1 MENRIPQLSYKYNF
15 KSMSIYIILT
25 IILLSTYAYIYFRTK
40 NPPLDPSIIMDSK
53 LTKAQKLKLS
63 VHAPHHNPYDVKH
76 LVNLLENGKTWHE
89 AHSTLKP
96 LPMSNHL
103 SHMDTE
109 MSSLLIESMT
119 ITVGLLF
126 AFTMQTIADIFAPA
140 NDKVLAAWYYLI
152 CFLFMLLFFG
162 FLIMGSKHYLS
173 FRTWKIPDY

>member
-15 KSMSIYIILT
+15 TNISIYLTLT
-25 IILLSTYAYIYFRTK
+25 IILLCIYAYIYFRTK
-40 NPPLDPSIIMDSK
+40 KSPLDPGIIMDSK
-53 LTKAQKLKLS
+53 LTQSQKLKLS
-63 VHAPHHNPYDVKH
+63 IHAPHHDEKDIKNLVK
-76 LVNLLENGKTWHE
+76 LLENGKEWHE

-96 LPMSNHL
+96 LNMSNHL
-103 SHMDTE
+103 SHMDSE

-126 AFTMQTIADIFAPA
+126 AFTMQTIADIFAPTD
-140 NDKVLAAWYYLI
+140 NKILAAWYYSI

-173 FRTWKIPDY
+173 FRTWKMPNY